1 MTRTYPPMTG
11 KLIEQG
17 LYDIETPSYDI
28 GTGLYERL
36 TTIYMSAPGGLMIL
50 VLGRSA
56 GAWSLGEVCSH
67 EEAPTARQGL
77 LHNHLRHVHL
87 AITGDIQDVRR
98 CQGGRQEFAP
108 IHERPPRP
116 VVATGHEVAHWLPRG
131 AHVHRELVE
140 HCFLSSSSPCGHQVS
155 P

>member
-56 GAWSLGEVCSH
+56 GAWLLGEVGPH
-67 EEAPTARQGL
+67 EEATLAWQGL
-77 LHNHLRHVHL
+77 LHNHGRHVHSVL
-87 AITGDIQDVRR
+87 V
-98 CQGGRQEFAP
+98 C
-108 IHERPPRP
+108 
-116 VVATGHEVAHWLPRG
+116 EVENVCRG
-131 AHVHRELVE
+131 
-140 HCFLSSSSPCGHQVS
+140 Q
-155 P
+155 